1 MSTKLWLNTHMAL
14 KSSLR
19 STVYH
24 TEKLLQRFRF
34 ASQRADLPV
43 LLGISFPKSGTH
55 LLDQILLGF
64 SNVAPY
70 AKRLHSFYAEYE
82 GESGKKRDPE
92 QAIQWLDSLRPGDV
106 ASAHLFAR
114 PEVVAACLFGKLH
127 PVLHLS

>member
-1 MSTKLWLNTHMAL
+1 MPL

-24 TEKLLQRFRF
+24 IEKLIQRFRF
-34 ASQRADLPV
+34 RSESNDLPI

-64 SNVAPY
+64 SNVAPFS
-70 AKRLHSFYAEYE
+70 KRLHSFYAEYE
-82 GESGKKRDPE
+82 GESGKKRSPE
-92 QAIQWLDSLRPGDV
+92 QAIAWLDSLSSCDI

-114 PEVVAACLFGKLH
+114 PDTVARVCSPKFV
-127 PVLHLS
+127 PYFIFRDP